1 MRAYLRFAALSLRTG
16 ISYSTAIALGTL
28 GRCFQLLATVAIW
41 GALLA
46 NGGTL
51 GGFDL
56 PEMKAYL
63 LVGFVVNVLG
73 STVGD
78 WAMAQRIH
86 SGMIAL
92 DLVRPI
98 NYQATQFA
106 ATLGGVVLDL
116 VVIVVAGGGFVLL
129 AQPIEAP
136 QHWGLLL
143 ASLLLVVPL
152 KFLIVYLSTLICFY
166 TQNYHGVFWAR
177 EAIWLLLSGAMVPL
191 ALLPDAVQLIASLLP
206 FAAVMS
212 TPALIY
218 LGKVSTADAVGLIA
232 IQVGWVAGLWLVS
245 RLAWRG
251 ASRRLTVH
259 GG

>member
-1 MRAYLRFAALSLRTG
+1 VRPYLRFAALSLRTG
-16 ISYSTAIALGTL
+16 ITYSGAIALGTV

-41 GALLA
+41 TALLA

-63 LVGFVVNVLG
+63 LVGFIVNVLG

-78 WAMAQRIH
+78 WVMANRIH

-98 NYQATQFA
+98 NYQGMQFA
-106 ATLGGVVLDL
+106 TTLGGVALDL
-116 VVIVVAGGGFVLL
+116 AVIGVAGGGFVLL

-136 QHWGLLL
+136 HHLGLLL
-143 ASLLLVVPL
+143 VSLLFVVPL
-152 KFLIVYLSTLICFY
+152 KFLIVYLSTLVCFY

-177 EAIWLLLSGAMVPL
+177 EAVWLLFSGALVPL
-191 ALLPDAVQLIASLLP
+191 SLLPDAVQAVAAVLP

-212 TPALIY
+212 TPALIH
-218 LGKVSTADAVGLIA
+218 LGKVSTADAIGLIA
-232 IQVGWVAGLWLVS
+232 IQAGWIAGLWLLS